1 MMTTVKEVNFKE
13 IEALICRVEHALEH
27 DLALDAD
34 DMRLILSAIH
44 TLLNVQSKL
53 EDKDMT
59 LYKLRKLLGMIQSSE
74 RRHGSGGNRSNKTNN
89 KKPRTRTTNK
99 RPIHTQRHSIIDLK
113 KGDPCPVCPK
123 GKLRKKAPL
132 EFIRV
137 TGSTEYS
144 SEKHVVDRLECDLC
158 GHVVTAQVP
167 EEVAKD
173 GEIGQQY
180 GYSARSMMA
189 IKKHFSGN
197 PYFHQ
202 ETLNDMFGHPIRAS
216 SIFDQCEHVANDTAL
231 AYYELLRQAANATL
245 FYIDD
250 TNNRILDQQS
260 EFKDK
265 RNGKGKVERKGVYTS
280 GLIALL
286 PNGKVI
292 YLYETSL
299 GHAGE
304 LIDDILL
311 KRKTGLPPPIIMCD
325 ALSRNLPSVDVNYIL
340 SYCNSH
346 ARRNFFDISDSFP
359 EVEQVLDGYEN
370 IWINDSICKDKGHT
384 PKQRLAYHKEHSL
397 PVVVKIKTW
406 CQAYMDSPDAEE
418 HSRLG
423 KACAYFIK
431 HYGELVKFCEVAGV
445 PIDNNTMEEGL
456 KVPIRTR
463 KNAHFY
469 KTKAGAEVANRL
481 ISLICTAYR
490 NDVNAFHYLNA
501 LQRNQTELKADP
513 SQSMPWT
520 IKEEFLCG

>member
-1 MMTTVKEVNFKE
+1 MATVKEVNFAE
-13 IEALICRVEHALEH
+13 IESLILRVEHALEH
-27 DLALDAD
+27 DLALDAE

-44 TLLNVQSKL
+44 TLIEVQSKL
-53 EDKDMT
+53 EEKDMT
-59 LYKLRKLLGMIQSSE
+59 LHKLKKLLGMIQKSE
-74 RRHGSGGNRSNKTNN
+74 SRGKSGGKKNNKTAKKLRT
-89 KKPRTRTTNK
+89 KKPKQPPAQTT
-99 RPIHTQRHSIIDLK
+99 RHSLVDLK
-113 KGDPCPVCPK
+113 KGDPCPACPK

-137 TGSTEYS
+137 TGSTEYH
-144 SEKHVVDRLECDLC
+144 SETHVIERLECDLC
-158 GHVVTAQVP
+158 DYVVTAEVP
-167 EEVAKD
+167 EEVTKD
-173 GEIGQQY
+173 GEIGQKY

-189 IKKHFSGN
+189 IKKHFSGS

-216 SIFDQCEHVANDTAL
+216 TIFDQCEHVANDTSS
-231 AYYELLRQAANATL
+231 AYYELKRQAADAAV

-250 TNNRILDQQS
+250 TNNRILDQKP
-260 EFKDK
+260 ELKNK

-286 PNGKVI
+286 SSGKVI

-325 ALSRNLPSVDVNYIL
+325 ALSRNLPSVNVNYIV

-346 ARRNFFDISDSFP
+346 SRRNFFDIDDKFP
-359 EVEQVLDGYEN
+359 EVEQVLDWYEI
-370 IWINDSICKDKGHT
+370 IWINDRYCHSQGYDAD
-384 PKQRLAYHKEHSL
+384 QRLSYHTEKSL
-397 PVVVKIKTW
+397 PIMEKIKKW
-406 CQAYMDSPDAEE
+406 CQDYAQSKNYEQ
-418 HSRLG
+418 HSSLG

-431 HYGELVKFCEVAGV
+431 HYEELSKYCEVPGV

-463 KNAHFY
+463 KNAYFY
-469 KTKAGAEVANRL
+469 KTTAGADVANRL
-481 ISLICTAYR
+481 ISLICTAHR

-501 LQRNQTELKADP
+501 LQRNKMQLSADP
-513 SQSMPWT
+513 AQSMPWT
-520 IKEEFLCG
+520 IKKELLCG